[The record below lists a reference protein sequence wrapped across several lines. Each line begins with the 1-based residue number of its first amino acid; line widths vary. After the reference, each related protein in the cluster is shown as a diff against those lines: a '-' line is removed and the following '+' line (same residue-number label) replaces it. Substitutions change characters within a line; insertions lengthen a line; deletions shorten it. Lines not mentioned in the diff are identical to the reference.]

1 MAFTPKTAPFS
12 GKINAVTL
20 GTGDKAIVIGGQN
33 VMPFYTFD
41 AAIEHAPKIGIEIS
55 DLATQ
60 WDAPALKEFYA
71 GCTTMVD
78 FAKKAETMPGADF
91 LCLHFESADPNGANR
106 SVADCVADAKAVA
119 EATTMPIVVMGCKNI
134 EKDGE
139 LFSKIAE
146 ALQGKN
152 ILVLSARN
160 EDYKT
165 VGASVAL
172 AYGQKVGA
180 ETADDINLAKQL
192 NIMLKG
198 LSINPENIVM
208 NIGTAAVGYGF
219 EYVAS
224 TLDRVRLAAL
234 AQSDADLQMPIMS
247 PVSPDAGSRI
257 SNIDLAAANDAICI
271 ALCSADGIAKD
282 NEERMKHCHNLLER
296 GMSLGM
302 DATDLWF
309 DPLFLV
315 VKGMQDK
322 QMEVLEAIKMFASEG
337 LKSTGGLSN
346 NSNGAP
352 KTLRPIMDSALVAMA
367 MMQGLTSAIVN
378 PCDLRLMETI
388 KSCDIFKNHVLYSD
402 SYLDL

>member
-1 MAFTPKTAPFS
+1 MAFVPKTQPYN
-12 GKINAVTL
+12 GRINAVTL

-33 VMPFYTFD
+33 VLPFYTFD
-41 AAIEHAPKIGIEIS
+41 APVENAPKIGIEVS
-55 DLATQ
+55 DLAAS

-71 GCTTMVD
+71 GCTTMAD
-78 FAKKAETMPGADF
+78 YAKRAETMPGADF
-91 LCLHFESADPNGANR
+91 LVLHFESADPNGANR

-119 EATTMPIVVMGCKNI
+119 DAVSMPIVIMGCKNI

-152 ILVLSARN
+152 ILVLSARS

-180 ETADDINLAKQL
+180 ETADEINLAKQL

-198 LSINPENIVM
+198 LTVAPESIVM

-234 AQSDADLQMPIMS
+234 AQSDADLQMPIIA
-247 PVSPDAGSRI
+247 PVSTDTWGVKESSASEEDEPAWGSREERAI
-257 SNIDLAAANDAICI
+257 GMEVSTAAAN
-271 ALCSADGIAKD
+271 L
-282 NEERMKHCHNLLER
+282 
-296 GMSLGM
+296 
-302 DATDLWF
+302 
-309 DPLFLV
+309 
-315 VKGMQDK
+315 
-322 QMEVLEAIKMFASEG
+322 
-337 LKSTGGLSN
+337 TGG
-346 NSNGAP
+346 ADAV
-352 KTLRPIMDSALVAMA
+352 IMRHPAAVA
-367 MMQGLTSAIVN
+367 
-378 PCDLRLMETI
+378 TI
-388 KSCDIFKNHVLYSD
+388 KKFITELV
-402 SYLDL
+402 

>member
-1 MAFTPKTAPFS
+1 MSFEPKKQPYR

-33 VMPFYTFD
+33 VLPFYTFD
-41 AAIEHAPKIGIEIS
+41 APIEHAPKIGVEIS
-55 DLATQ
+55 DLAGE
-60 WDAPALKEFYA
+60 WKSAGLSEFYA

-78 FAKKAETMPGADF
+78 YAKKAETMEGADF

-106 SVADCVADAKAVA
+106 SVEDCVADAKAVA
-119 EATTMPIVVMGCKNI
+119 EAVTMPIVVMGCKNI

-139 LFSKIAE
+139 LFSKVAE

-152 ILVLSARN
+152 ILVLSARS

-198 LSINPENIVM
+198 LTVPTESIVM
-208 NIGTAAVGYGF
+208 NVGTAAVGYGY

-234 AQSDADLQMPIMS
+234 DQSDADLQMPIIA
-247 PVSPDAGSRI
+247 PVSPDSWGVKESTASAEDEPAWGDQEERAI
-257 SNIDLAAANDAICI
+257 GMEVATAAA
-271 ALCSADGIAKD
+271 
-282 NEERMKHCHNLLER
+282 
-296 GMSLGM
+296 
-302 DATDLWF
+302 DL
-309 DPLFLV
+309 
-315 VKGMQDK
+315 
-322 QMEVLEAIKMFASEG
+322 
-337 LKSTGGLSN
+337 TGG
-346 NSNGAP
+346 ADAV
-352 KTLRPIMDSALVAMA
+352 IMRHPAAVA
-367 MMQGLTSAIVN
+367 
-378 PCDLRLMETI
+378 TI
-388 KSCDIFKNHVLYSD
+388 KKFINELV
-402 SYLDL
+402 

>member
-1 MAFTPKTAPFS
+1 MSFEPKKQPYR

-20 GTGDKAIVIGGQN
+20 GTGDKAVVIGGQN
-33 VMPFYTFD
+33 VLPFYTFD
-41 AAIEHAPKIGIEIS
+41 APIEHAPKIGVEIS
-55 DLATQ
+55 DLASE
-60 WDAPALKEFYA
+60 WKSAGLSEFYA

-78 FAKKAETMPGADF
+78 YAKKAETMEGADF
-91 LCLHFESADPNGANR
+91 LCLHFESADPNGVNR

-119 EATTMPIVVMGCKNI
+119 DAVSMPIVIMGCKNI

-152 ILVLSARN
+152 ILVLSARS

-198 LSINPENIVM
+198 LTVSPESIVM
-208 NIGTAAVGYGF
+208 NVGTAAVGYGY

-234 AQSDADLQMPIMS
+234 DQSDADLQMPIMA
-247 PVSPDAGSRI
+247 PVSPDSWGVKESTASAEDEPAWGDQEER
-257 SNIDLAAANDAICI
+257 AIGMEV
-271 ALCSADGIAKD
+271 ATASAD
-282 NEERMKHCHNLLER
+282 L
-296 GMSLGM
+296 
-302 DATDLWF
+302 
-309 DPLFLV
+309 
-315 VKGMQDK
+315 
-322 QMEVLEAIKMFASEG
+322 
-337 LKSTGGLSN
+337 TGG
-346 NSNGAP
+346 ADAV
-352 KTLRPIMDSALVAMA
+352 IMRHPAAVA
-367 MMQGLTSAIVN
+367 
-378 PCDLRLMETI
+378 TI
-388 KSCDIFKNHVLYSD
+388 KKFINELV
-402 SYLDL
+402 

>member
-1 MAFTPKTAPFS
+1 MAFVPKTQPYN
-12 GKINAVTL
+12 GRINAVTL

-33 VMPFYTFD
+33 VLPFYTFD
-41 AAIEHAPKIGIEIS
+41 APVENAPKIGVEIS
-55 DLATQ
+55 DLASE
-60 WDAPALKEFYA
+60 WDAPALKAFYE
-71 GCTTMVD
+71 GCTTMAD
-78 FAKKAETMPGADF
+78 YAKRAETMEGADF

-119 EATTMPIVVMGCKNI
+119 EAVSMPIVIMGCKNI

-139 LFSKIAE
+139 LFSKVAE

-152 ILVLSARN
+152 ILVLSARS

-198 LSINPENIVM
+198 LTVAPESIVM

-234 AQSDADLQMPIMS
+234 AQSDADLQMPIIA
-247 PVSPDAGSRI
+247 PVSTDTWGVKESSASEEDEPAWGSREERAI
-257 SNIDLAAANDAICI
+257 EMEVSTAAAN
-271 ALCSADGIAKD
+271 L
-282 NEERMKHCHNLLER
+282 
-296 GMSLGM
+296 
-302 DATDLWF
+302 
-309 DPLFLV
+309 
-315 VKGMQDK
+315 
-322 QMEVLEAIKMFASEG
+322 
-337 LKSTGGLSN
+337 TGG
-346 NSNGAP
+346 ADAV
-352 KTLRPIMDSALVAMA
+352 IMRHPAAVA
-367 MMQGLTSAIVN
+367 
-378 PCDLRLMETI
+378 TI
-388 KSCDIFKNHVLYSD
+388 KKFITELV
-402 SYLDL
+402 